1 MRNRNYY
8 TPAMTGF
15 SAKAATGAGNVINV
29 MDFRNAMISIGTAS
43 SANMT
48 IKVQVGLGDTA
59 PDFTAAASATNR
71 WSYADLALSNGGG
84 AITDGDTGLVW
95 SGTDAVQIAEV
106 NTNGIDWLALNMTAR
121 AAGSATADITLT
133 TND

>member
-1 MRNRNYY
+1 MRNRNLY

-15 SAKAATGAGNVINV
+15 NAKAATGAGNIINV
-29 MDFRNAMISIGTAS
+29 MDFRNAMIAVGTAS

-59 PDFTAAASATNR
+59 PDFGSAASATNR
-71 WSYADLALSNGGG
+71 WSYADLALTNNGGT
-84 AITDGDTGLVW
+84 ITDGDTGLVW

-106 NTNGIDWLALNMTAR
+106 NTNGIDWMCLNMTAR
-121 AAGSATADITLT
+121 AAGTATAETTLT